1 MPSPQTV
8 RAGAAY
14 VELYTK
20 DNRLVRG
27 LQMAQRRLKAFG
39 TGAQQLGMK
48 LLKLTAAM
56 ATPLVAGVKVFA
68 DFEQQMA
75 NVSTMLDEP
84 AKYMDTFRR
93 RIREMS
99 IEFGE
104 STSTLAGGLYDI
116 LSASVH
122 PSKALDVLAVAAKA
136 AKAGITDT
144 ATAADAITTVLN
156 SYGLSADHAADVS
169 DLLFQVVKKGKT
181 NFGELAP
188 NIGKTASIAA
198 TAGLGLDELGASIA
212 VLTRNGLDTEQAM
225 TAVNAILSS
234 FLKPSA
240 EGATLARQL
249 GFELNAATIQ
259 SEGLAGVFER
269 ISQLPPE
276 AIATLFPNIRALKG
290 VFPALKNIEGFSQDV
305 KSMADR
311 AGATETAYAKMT
323 RMIAHAFAQVKQAGL
338 VMLSVIGEALAESLS
353 VFAKRIKGIT
363 TTVGAWIGQNNKGI
377 TTTVG
382 AWIGQNK
389 QLVITAA
396 KIVGVVAAAGAALV
410 ALGVAAKMVAF
421 VFGGIAT
428 IITGIGSAIGILG
441 TAVATVMTLLGTL
454 LTPIGAVIAAVAG
467 LAGYIVYASGAG
479 GKALTWLGSV
489 FEHLRDTALAA
500 FQGISDAL
508 AAGDIGLAAKIL
520 WLTLKMEWKRGV
532 GFLKEKWIGFKE
544 AFTAVATEMVY
555 ETARRLTQGWAM
567 LQRAWAHTVSF
578 MSKLWLKFKN
588 EVVSGWQSAQ
598 GAIETAMAGAAEWL
612 GLVEEGTSEQLES
625 IQKARRKKRED
636 QLRKDLAT
644 IESDKGQRLAEI
656 TAEETG
662 TLAELR
668 NMTDAAHAKRARQ
681 FQAELAA
688 AREEVEKAK
697 AEWESALG
705 EAAEKRAAI
714 AGPGEA
720 PGALESPDDI
730 VAKAKKAMA
739 GVDLA
744 DVAKR
749 TIGVTGTFSAMA
761 AGHLGAGGP
770 IDRIEE
776 NTRQIAKQGKE
787 LLKKAK
793 PTAAATPA
801 RTSSWSTT
809 SAAPTTT

>member
-1 MPSPQTV
+1 MPSAQAI

-20 DNRLVRG
+20 DNHLVRG
-27 LQMAQRRLKAFG
+27 LEMAQRRLKAFG

-99 IEFGE
+99 VEFGE
-104 STSTLAGGLYDI
+104 STETLAGGLYDI

-156 SYGLSADHAADVS
+156 SYGLSADQAADVS
-169 DLLFQVVKKGKT
+169 DLLFQIVKKGKT

-198 TAGLGLDELGASIA
+198 TAGLGFDELGASIA

-240 EGATLARQL
+240 EGAALAREL

-259 SEGLAGVFER
+259 TEGLAGVFEL
-269 ISQLPPE
+269 ISRLPPE

-290 VFPALKNIEGFSQDV
+290 VFPALKNIEGFAEDV
-305 KSMADR
+305 QSMADR

-323 RMIAHAFAQVKQAGL
+323 RTLSHALAQVKQAALG
-338 VMLSVIGEALAESLS
+338 VLSVIGEALASSLS
-353 VFAKRIKGIT
+353 VFAEKIKTIT
-363 TTVGAWIGQNNKGI
+363 ATVTEWL
-377 TTTVG
+377 
-382 AWIGQNK
+382 GQNK
-389 QLVITAA
+389 QLVVTVA

-410 ALGVAAKMVAF
+410 TLGVAARMVAF

-441 TAVATVMTLLGTL
+441 SAIAVVMTLLGTL
-454 LTPIGAVIAAVAG
+454 LTPIGALIAAVAG

-479 GKALTWLGSV
+479 GRALEWLGQV

-520 WLTLKMEWKRGV
+520 WLTLKMEWQRGV

-555 ETARRLTQGWAM
+555 ETARRLTQGWAT
-567 LQRAWAHTVSF
+567 LQRAWAHTVGF
-578 MSKLWLKFKN
+578 MSKLWLNFKN
-588 EVVSGWQSAQ
+588 GVVSGWQEAQ
-598 GAIETAMAGAAEWL
+598 GVIEKAMAGAAEWL
-612 GLVEEGTSEQLES
+612 GIVEEGTSEQLERL
-625 IQKARRKKRED
+625 QANRTQRRED
-636 QLRKDLAT
+636 QLRKDLADVET
-644 IESDKGQRLAEI
+644 NKTQRLAEI
-656 TAEETG
+656 DAEEAG
-662 TLAELR
+662 TLEQLR
-668 NMTDAAHAKRARQ
+668 SMTDAAHAKRARQ
-681 FQAELAA
+681 FQAEMAA

-697 AEWESALG
+697 VAWESALG
-705 EAAEKRAAI
+705 EAAQKRAAV

-720 PGALESPDDI
+720 PGALESPEDI

-739 GVDLA
+739 GVDID

-749 TIGVTGTFSAMA
+749 TVGVTGTFSAVA

-770 IDRIEE
+770 IDRIAED
-776 NTRQIAKQGKE
+776 TRQIAKQGKE

-793 PTAAATPA
+793 PLVFEN
-801 RTSSWSTT
+801 
-809 SAAPTTT
+809 